1 MIKEDSFIFKLFG
14 LSKEQVNMIDEWL
27 FDLSVDIDDF
37 LDFLKIQCES
47 LNEYI
52 WNINFTALVMEYII
66 SKADLIEILDYLDV
80 EPDGTMIFHIEPE
93 QATEIMKR
101 VIEEDRN
108 EYWMFLYDYFAL
120 NNHIAID
127 LEDENS

>member
-27 FDLSVDIDDF
+27 FDLDVNIDDF
-37 LDFLKIQCES
+37 LDFLKGQCEG
-47 LNEYI
+47 LDEYI

-66 SKADLIEILDYLDV
+66 SKADLIEMLDYLDV
-80 EPDGTMIFHIEPE
+80 EPDGTMIFHVDPK

-101 VIEEDRN
+101 VVEEDRN